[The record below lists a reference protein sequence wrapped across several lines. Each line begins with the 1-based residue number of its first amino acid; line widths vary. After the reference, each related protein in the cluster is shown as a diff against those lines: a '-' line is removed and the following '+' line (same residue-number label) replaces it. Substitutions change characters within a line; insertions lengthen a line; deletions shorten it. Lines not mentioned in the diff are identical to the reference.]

1 MVRREQAA
9 CDVCG
14 KDRKCACW
22 DFVVRKNDRGRIAQ
36 FTPGTD
42 TVYYENGRE
51 VGRSRNTTY
60 AVGSKRVSA
69 ARGTA
74 HICMPCRIIRSLVYG
89 VLLGVGLTLLAA
101 GFVRAVE
108 AVIEAF
114 LKVPVPH
121 PIDMARFLPGALRAC
136 LVVAGVFALTPFMRH
151 LILALRLSRKHRIRP
166 FWAIVSR
173 FWD

>member
-1 MVRREQAA
+1 MARREQAV

-14 KDRKCACW
+14 KERNCACW
-22 DFVVRKNDRGRIAQ
+22 DYVVRKNARGKIAQ
-36 FTPGTD
+36 YTPGTD

-60 AVGSKRVSA
+60 AVGNKRINA

-74 HICMPCRIIRSLVYG
+74 HICMPCRIVRSLFYG
-89 VLLGVGLTLLAA
+89 VLLGAGLTLLTV

-108 AVIEAF
+108 AVI
-114 LKVPVPH
+114 KTPNPH
-121 PIDMARFLPGALRAC
+121 PIDMARFLPGALGGCFA
-136 LVVAGVFALTPFMRH
+136 LAAVFALTPFMRH

-166 FWAIVSR
+166 FWAIVSK
-173 FWD
+173 FWG

>member
-1 MVRREQAA
+1 MARRERAV

-14 KDRKCACW
+14 KERSCACW
-22 DFVVRKNDRGRIAQ
+22 DYVVRKNARGRIAQ

-60 AVGSKRVSA
+60 AVGNKRVST

-74 HICMPCRIIRSLVYG
+74 HLCAPCRIIRSILYG
-89 VLLGVGLTLLAA
+89 ALLGAGLTLLAA
-101 GFVRAVE
+101 GFVLA
-108 AVIEAF
+108 IEAII
-114 LKVPVPH
+114 KAIINPANPH
-121 PIDMARFLPGALRAC
+121 PIDMARFLPGALQGC
-136 LVVAGVFALTPFMRH
+136 MDVAAVFALTPFMRH

-166 FWAIVSR
+166 FWAIVSK
-173 FWD
+173 FWG

>member
-1 MVRREQAA
+1 MARREQAA

-14 KDRKCACW
+14 KERSCACW
-22 DFVVRKNDRGRIAQ
+22 DYVVRRNARGRIAQ

-60 AVGSKRVSA
+60 TVGSKRVSA

-74 HICMPCRIIRSLVYG
+74 HLCLPCRLVRSVIYG
-89 VLLGVGLTLLAA
+89 ALLGAGLTLLAA
-101 GFVRAVE
+101 GFVLALN
-108 AVIEAF
+108 VII
-114 LKVPVPH
+114 KGPY
-121 PIDMARFLPGALRAC
+121 PIDMARFLPGALQGC
-136 LVVAGVFALTPFMRH
+136 MSVAAVFALTPFMRH

-166 FWAIVSR
+166 FWAIVSK

>member
-1 MVRREQAA
+1 MVRREQAV

-14 KDRKCACW
+14 KERSCACW
-22 DFVVRKNDRGRIAQ
+22 DYVVRKNARGKIAQ

-60 AVGSKRVSA
+60 AVGNKRISA

-74 HICMPCRIIRSLVYG
+74 HLCAPCRIMRSVLYG
-89 VLLGVGLTLLAA
+89 ALLGAGLTLLAA
-101 GFVRAVE
+101 GLVLAVE
-108 AVIEAF
+108 AIFKTVIEI
-114 LKVPVPH
+114 PDRH
-121 PIDMARFLPGALRAC
+121 PIDMARFLPGALQGCMA
-136 LVVAGVFALTPFMRH
+136 LAAVFALTPFMRH
-151 LILALRLSRKHRIRP
+151 LILALRLSRKHRVRP
-166 FWAIVSR
+166 FWAIVSK